1 MNIAPRAFLGFA
13 LIGALM
19 LALGVFALSQMS
31 KIRTSGENI
40 VENSVPSVR
49 ALNEFTQLT
58 LRLRVLSYRLLTNRE
73 ADTQQKTFDL
83 FEQRNQQIR
92 TAQSN
97 YEKLISAPEERAA
110 YDQYVQLLNQYRQL
124 EERMKTLS
132 RNNQVDEL
140 RTLLGNDLQTNS
152 EAVNAVLARLTEINN
167 LQAEAFNKS
176 AAQQYSTAFTWVVT
190 MLIVA
195 TGLTLLFAWLLT
207 NSITKPIAN
216 ALDAAEEIAKGNLTR
231 PITVDGSDE
240 AGRLL
245 RAMATMQDKLRDTL
259 QRISGS
265 ATQLASAAEELNS
278 VTDESARGLTQQ
290 NNEIEQAATAVNE
303 MTSAVEE
310 VARNAVSTSEASR
323 NATTSAGDGRD
334 LVQETV
340 GAIERMSADV
350 QSTATLIGN
359 LADESR
365 DIGKVL
371 DVIRG
376 LADQTNLLALNA
388 AIEAARAGEAG
399 RGFAVVA
406 DEVRALAHR
415 TQQSTSEIER
425 MIGSIQSG
433 TEQAATAVN
442 EMTSAVEEVAR
453 NAVSTSEASRNATT
467 SAGDG
472 RDLVQETVGAIE
484 RMSADVQSTASLIGN
499 LANESRDIGKV
510 LDVIRGLADQ
520 TNLLALNAA
529 IEAARAGE
537 AGRGFAVVADEVRAL
552 AHRTQQST
560 SEIERMIGSIQS
572 GTEQAVD
579 SMRNST
585 ERAESTLNIARGAGM
600 SLDTINSAI
609 VEINERNL
617 VIASAAEEQAQVARE
632 VDRNL
637 VNIRDL
643 SVQSATG
650 ANQTSAASAELSR
663 LAVDLNSMV
672 GRFSL

>member
-1 MNIAPRAFLGFA
+1 MSLRNMNIAPRAFLGFA

-31 KIRTSGENI
+31 KIRASGESI
-40 VENSVPSVR
+40 VQNSVPSIK
-49 ALNEFTQLT
+49 ALDEFTSLT
-58 LRLRVLSYRLLTNRE
+58 LRLRVLSYRLLVNRE
-73 ADTQQKTFDL
+73 PDIQQKTFSL
-83 FEQRNQQIR
+83 FEQRNQQIQ
-92 TAQSN
+92 TAQSA
-97 YEKLISAPEERAA
+97 YEKLISSPQERAA
-110 YDQYVQLLNQYRQL
+110 YDQYVQLLGQYRQL

-132 RNNQVDEL
+132 RNNQLDEL
-140 RTLLGNDLQTNS
+140 RALLNTELLSNS
-152 EAVNAVLARLTEINN
+152 DAINAAIARLVDINN
-167 LQAEAFNKS
+167 QQAEALNQG
-176 AAQQYSTAFTWVVT
+176 ATQQYSTAFNWVVT
-190 MLIVA
+190 LLVIA

-207 NSITKPIAN
+207 NSITRPIGS

-231 PITVDGSDE
+231 PITVDGNDE

-245 RAMATMQDKLRDTL
+245 RAMSTMQDKLRDTL

-310 VARNAVSTSEASR
+310 VARNAVSTSEASKD
-323 NATTSAGDGRD
+323 ATASAGDGRD

-340 GAIERMSADV
+340 SAIERMSADV
-350 QSTATLIGN
+350 QSTATLIG
-359 LADESR
+359 D
-365 DIGKVL
+365 
-371 DVIRG
+371 
-376 LADQTNLLALNA
+376 
-388 AIEAARAGEAG
+388 
-399 RGFAVVA
+399 
-406 DEVRALAHR
+406 
-415 TQQSTSEIER
+415 
-425 MIGSIQSG
+425 
-433 TEQAATAVN
+433 
-442 EMTSAVEEVAR
+442 
-453 NAVSTSEASRNATT
+453 
-467 SAGDG
+467 
-472 RDLVQETVGAIE
+472 
-484 RMSADVQSTASLIGN
+484 

-572 GTEQAVD
+572 GTEHAVD

-585 ERAESTLNIARGAGM
+585 ERAESTLNIARGAGL
-600 SLDTINSAI
+600 SLDTINTAI

>member
-1 MNIAPRAFLGFA
+1 MSLRNMNIAPRAFLGFA
-13 LIGALM
+13 LIGGLM
-19 LALGVFALSQMS
+19 LVLGVFALNQMS
-31 KIRTSGENI
+31 KIRGAGEDI
-40 VENSVPSVR
+40 ASMSVPSIKS
-49 ALNEFTQLT
+49 LDEFTQLT
-58 LRLRVLSYRLLTNRE
+58 LRLRVLSYRLLVNRE
-73 ADTQQKTFDL
+73 PDVQQKTFEL
-83 FEQRNQQIR
+83 FELRNQQIR
-92 TAQSN
+92 DAQKV
-97 YEKLISAPEERAA
+97 YEPLIDGPQERAA
-110 YDQYVQLLNQYRQL
+110 YDQYVQLLAQYRQL

-140 RTLLGNDLQTNS
+140 RAMLNSELLSNS
-152 EAVNAVLARLTEINN
+152 EAVNSALAKLLEINTQQIEVTDTRAGEQYATSLN
-167 LQAEAFNKS
+167 LVITLLVIAS
-176 AAQQYSTAFTWVVT
+176 
-190 MLIVA
+190 
-195 TGLTLLFAWLLT
+195 GLTLLFAWLLT

-216 ALDAAEEIAKGNLTR
+216 ALSAAEEIAEGNLTR
-231 PITVDGSDE
+231 PIHVDGEDE

-245 RAMATMQDKLRDTL
+245 LAMSKMQDKLRDTL
-259 QRISGS
+259 QQISGS

-310 VARNAVSTSEASR
+310 VARNAVSTSEASK

-340 GAIERMSADV
+340 SAIERMSADV
-350 QSTATLIGN
+350 QSTATLIG
-359 LADESR
+359 D
-365 DIGKVL
+365 
-371 DVIRG
+371 
-376 LADQTNLLALNA
+376 
-388 AIEAARAGEAG
+388 
-399 RGFAVVA
+399 
-406 DEVRALAHR
+406 
-415 TQQSTSEIER
+415 
-425 MIGSIQSG
+425 
-433 TEQAATAVN
+433 
-442 EMTSAVEEVAR
+442 
-453 NAVSTSEASRNATT
+453 
-467 SAGDG
+467 
-472 RDLVQETVGAIE
+472 
-484 RMSADVQSTASLIGN
+484 

-572 GTEQAVD
+572 GTEHAVD

-585 ERAESTLNIARGAGM
+585 ERAESTLNIARGAGL

-650 ANQTSAASAELSR
+650 ANQTSAASNELSR
-663 LAVDLNSMV
+663 LALDLNNMV

>member
-1 MNIAPRAFLGFA
+1 MSLRNMNIAPRAFLGFA

-19 LALGVFALSQMS
+19 LALGVFALTQMS
-31 KIRTSGENI
+31 TIRASGKSI
-40 VENSVPSVR
+40 AENSVPSIK
-49 ALNEFTQLT
+49 ALDEFTQLT

-73 ADTQQKTFDL
+73 PDIQQKTYDL

-92 TAQSN
+92 AAQTA
-97 YEKLISAPEERAA
+97 YEKLISSAEERAA
-110 YDQYVQLLNQYRQL
+110 YDQYVQLLGQYRQL

-132 RNNQVDEL
+132 RNNQIEDLRALLNTEL
-140 RTLLGNDLQTNS
+140 LSNS
-152 EAVNAVLARLTEINN
+152 EAVNAVLGRLLEINN
-167 LQAEAFNKS
+167 QQADAFS
-176 AAQQYSTAFTWVVT
+176 RGAEQQYSKAFNLVITLLVIATA
-190 MLIVA
+190 
-195 TGLTLLFAWLLT
+195 LTLLFAWLLT

-231 PITVDGSDE
+231 PIVVDGSDE

-245 RAMATMQDKLRDTL
+245 RAMSTMQEKLRDTL

-310 VARNAVSTSEASR
+310 VARNAVSTSEASK

-340 GAIERMSADV
+340 SAIERMSADV
-350 QSTATLIGN
+350 QSTA
-359 LADESR
+359 A
-365 DIGKVL
+365 
-371 DVIRG
+371 
-376 LADQTNLLALNA
+376 
-388 AIEAARAGEAG
+388 
-399 RGFAVVA
+399 
-406 DEVRALAHR
+406 
-415 TQQSTSEIER
+415 
-425 MIGSIQSG
+425 
-433 TEQAATAVN
+433 
-442 EMTSAVEEVAR
+442 
-453 NAVSTSEASRNATT
+453 
-467 SAGDG
+467 
-472 RDLVQETVGAIE
+472 
-484 RMSADVQSTASLIGN
+484 LIGN

-572 GTEQAVD
+572 GTEHAVD

-600 SLDTINSAI
+600 SLDTINTAI

>member
-1 MNIAPRAFLGFA
+1 MRSFPVNAMSLRNMNIAPRAFLSFA
-13 LIGALM
+13 LIGGLM
-19 LALGVFALSQMS
+19 MVLGVFALNQMS
-31 KIRTSGENI
+31 KIRGAAENI
-40 VENSVPSVR
+40 TNNSVPSIKS
-49 ALNEFTQLT
+49 LDDFTQLT
-58 LRLRVLSYRLLTNRE
+58 LRLRVLSYRLLVNRE
-73 ADTQQKTFDL
+73 PDVQQKTMEL
-83 FEQRNQQIR
+83 LETRNQQIR
-92 TAQSN
+92 TAQAT
-97 YEKLISAPEERAA
+97 YEKLIASPQERAT
-110 YDQYVQLLNQYRQL
+110 YDQYVQLLGQYRQI
-124 EERMKTLS
+124 EDRMKTLS

-140 RTLLGNDLQTNS
+140 RSLLNTDLLNNS
-152 EAVNAVLARLTEINN
+152 EAVNTVLNRLLEINTQQSHDTN
-167 LQAEAFNKS
+167 QQSADQYDSAFNLVITLLVI
-176 AAQQYSTAFTWVVT
+176 ATA
-190 MLIVA
+190 
-195 TGLTLLFAWLLT
+195 LTLLLAWLLT
-207 NSITKPIAN
+207 NSITQPIAN
-216 ALDAAEEIAKGNLTR
+216 ALGAAEQIAEGNLTR
-231 PITVDGSDE
+231 PITVDGQDE

-245 RAMATMQDKLRDTL
+245 LAMSKMQEKLRDTL

-278 VTDESARGLTQQ
+278 VTDESARGLTRQ

-310 VARNAVSTSEASR
+310 VARNAVSTSEASK

-340 GAIERMSADV
+340 SAIERMSADV
-350 QSTATLIGN
+350 QSTATLIG
-359 LADESR
+359 D
-365 DIGKVL
+365 
-371 DVIRG
+371 
-376 LADQTNLLALNA
+376 
-388 AIEAARAGEAG
+388 
-399 RGFAVVA
+399 
-406 DEVRALAHR
+406 
-415 TQQSTSEIER
+415 
-425 MIGSIQSG
+425 
-433 TEQAATAVN
+433 
-442 EMTSAVEEVAR
+442 
-453 NAVSTSEASRNATT
+453 
-467 SAGDG
+467 
-472 RDLVQETVGAIE
+472 
-484 RMSADVQSTASLIGN
+484 

-572 GTEQAVD
+572 GTEHAVD

-650 ANQTSAASAELSR
+650 ANQTSAASNELSR
-663 LAVDLNSMV
+663 LAVDLNTLV

>member
-1 MNIAPRAFLGFA
+1 MSLRNMNIAPRAFLGFA
-13 LIGALM
+13 CIGALM
-19 LALGVFALSQMS
+19 LFLGIFALNQMS
-31 KIRTSGENI
+31 KIRGAAEDITQS
-40 VENSVPSVR
+40 SVPSIR
-49 ALNEFTQLT
+49 ALEDFTQLT

-73 ADTQQKTFDL
+73 PDVQQKTL
-83 FEQRNQQIR
+83 EAFELRNQQIR
-92 TAQSN
+92 TAQVT
-97 YEKLISAPEERAA
+97 YEKLIESREERSA
-110 YDQYVQLLNQYRQL
+110 YEEYVRLLGQYHQI
-124 EERMKTLS
+124 EERMKSLS
-132 RNNQVDEL
+132 RSNQIEEL
-140 RTLLGNDLQTNS
+140 RTLLNTQLLSNS
-152 EAVNAVLARLTEINN
+152 EQINAALTRLLDLNNSMANATNQKAADQYDSAFDLVVALLVLATALT
-167 LQAEAFNKS
+167 
-176 AAQQYSTAFTWVVT
+176 V
-190 MLIVA
+190 
-195 TGLTLLFAWLLT
+195 LFAWLLT
-207 NSITKPIAN
+207 RSITLPIAQ
-216 ALDAAEEIAKGNLTR
+216 ALDAAEHIAEGNLTQS
-231 PITVDGSDE
+231 IKVDGDDE

-245 RAMATMQDKLRDTL
+245 RAMNKMQEKLRDTL

-265 ATQLASAAEELNS
+265 ATQLASAAEELNA

-310 VARNAVSTSEASR
+310 VARNAVSTSEASK
-323 NATTSAGDGRD
+323 NATASAGDGRD

-340 GAIERMSADV
+340 SAIERMSGDV
-350 QSTATLIGN
+350 QGTATLIGA
-359 LADESR
+359 LAEESR

-425 MIGSIQSG
+425 MIGSIQ
-433 TEQAATAVN
+433 A
-442 EMTSAVEEVAR
+442 
-453 NAVSTSEASRNATT
+453 
-467 SAGDG
+467 
-472 RDLVQETVGAIE
+472 
-484 RMSADVQSTASLIGN
+484 
-499 LANESRDIGKV
+499 
-510 LDVIRGLADQ
+510 
-520 TNLLALNAA
+520 
-529 IEAARAGE
+529 
-537 AGRGFAVVADEVRAL
+537 
-552 AHRTQQST
+552 
-560 SEIERMIGSIQS
+560 

-585 ERAESTLNIARGAGM
+585 ERAESTLNIAKGAGM

-609 VEINERNL
+609 IEINERNL

-650 ANQTSAASAELSR
+650 ASQTSAASSELSR
-663 LAVDLNSMV
+663 LAVDLNGMV
-672 GRFSL
+672 GRFRL